1 VIAVCICR
9 TPKKPMNRMMISR
22 TDIARIVFRLT
33 DPGYIVGGTQAER
46 TAEWK
51 Y

>member
-1 VIAVCICR
+1 VIALCICR
-9 TPKKPMNRMMISR
+9 TPRKPMNKMMIRR

-33 DPGYIVGGTQAER
+33 EPGYIVAAHAAER

>member
-1 VIAVCICR
+1 M
-9 TPKKPMNRMMISR
+9 KRMMISR

-33 DPGYIVGGTQAER
+33 DPGYIVAAHAAER

-51 Y
+51 S